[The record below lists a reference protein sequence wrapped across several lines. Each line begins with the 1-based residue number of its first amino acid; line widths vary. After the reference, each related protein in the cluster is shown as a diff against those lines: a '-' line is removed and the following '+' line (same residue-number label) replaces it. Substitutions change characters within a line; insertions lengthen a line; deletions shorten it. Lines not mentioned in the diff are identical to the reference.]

1 MATILLIDDD
11 ASNREPIGKLLRL
24 EGYEV
29 VRAANGRDALELL
42 SACPVDLILLDLVMP
57 EMDGLTFLKLLRR
70 DELHKHLPV
79 VMLTALSDGEPLHR
93 SQRLG
98 VNEYLVKS
106 RFSPERLMEVV
117 RGQLLAEPHVE
128 AANMPETRVG

>member
-11 ASNREPIGKLLRL
+11 ASNREPTGRLLRH

-42 SACPVDLILLDLVMP
+42 SAYPVDLILLDLVMP
-57 EMDGLTFLKLLRR
+57 EMDGLTFLKLLRGNPR
-70 DELHKHLPV
+70 HKHLPV

-106 RFSPERLMEVV
+106 RFSPERLLEVV
-117 RGQLLAEPHVE
+117 RGQLLAPVTSQPT
-128 AANMPETRVG
+128 AAPATPAA